1 MSGQIV
7 KYNFNMAEKKIHIV
21 YGIIYYDEFK
31 QCSVA
36 SVAADSDGEALGI
49 LEKILEK
56 RKQTI
61 NKDTSYDIIPTKNIT
76 LRKGIYPKFD
86 NSWLFPYLLKSA

>member
-1 MSGQIV
+1 
-7 KYNFNMAEKKIHIV
+7 MAEKKIHIV

-61 NKDTSYDIIPTKNIT
+61 NKDLSYEIMPTKNTT
-76 LRKGIYPKFD
+76 LRKGLCRKYD
-86 NSWLFPYLLKSA
+86 TNWLFPYLLKSA